1 MEEEQETLH
10 AVKLVVDANILFSA
24 ILSRDG
30 LVAETFREAESAC
43 TLLAPAYLAD
53 ELMRLRPRMAK
64 LASLPIAA
72 VEALQRWALAKV
84 ELVAGE
90 AVSRRHWIKAGELV
104 GTVDPAD
111 IPYVALALHFKCQIW
126 TGDKRLRAGLAANGF
141 NGTMDTAEV

>member
-30 LVAETFREAESAC
+30 LVAETFREAEPAC

-64 LASLPIAA
+64 LAGLPIAA
-72 VEALQRWALAKV
+72 VEALQ
-84 ELVAGE
+84 
-90 AVSRRHWIKAGELV
+90 
-104 GTVDPAD
+104 
-111 IPYVALALHFKCQIW
+111 
-126 TGDKRLRAGLAANGF
+126 
-141 NGTMDTAEV
+141 